1 MPKLC
6 PACKDY
12 PLQNPAFILE
22 AWQPSKM
29 SEELDDHDVN
39 GQEKVWN
46 KGLSWLINRLAP
58 GSVHTIVKLTGL
70 ASHGARM
77 TLIYW
82 LAGGLPDQLTNT
94 KCQVLYIFWSMAVE
108 MGKTYQW
115 SNPLPGCDK
124 RCPCY
129 CSRPQVAKSI
139 VFNSQN
145 SADYAAKWVGRPVFV
160 VLMSSLKNKNG

>member
-46 KGLSWLINRLAP
+46 KAYHGLSIDWHQEVSILLWSWLAWR
-58 GSVHTIVKLTGL
+58 HTLHVWHWFTD
-70 ASHGARM
+70 
-77 TLIYW
+77 W
-82 LAGGLPDQLTNT
+82 LAGCLTNWRIQSVRFFIFFGAWLLKWEKHTSEATPYQDVT
-94 KCQVLYIFWSMAVE
+94 KDAPV
-108 MGKTYQW
+108 
-115 SNPLPGCDK
+115 
-124 RCPCY
+124 
-129 CSRPQVAKSI
+129 SRPQVAKSI